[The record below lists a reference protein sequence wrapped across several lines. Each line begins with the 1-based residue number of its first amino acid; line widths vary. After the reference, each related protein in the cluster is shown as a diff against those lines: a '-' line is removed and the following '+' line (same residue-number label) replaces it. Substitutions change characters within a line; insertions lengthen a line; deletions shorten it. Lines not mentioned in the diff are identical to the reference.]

1 MSMFLSFSTR
11 VMLHLFPISSLDF
24 LYHVFGHLMHNP
36 VTNLLVIQAL
46 LFDLGSTESQIFRL
60 CKALSAPAF
69 LQGGC

>member
-1 MSMFLSFSTR
+1 
-11 VMLHLFPISSLDF
+11 MLHLFPISSLDF

-36 VTNLLVIQAL
+36 VTNVLVIQAL